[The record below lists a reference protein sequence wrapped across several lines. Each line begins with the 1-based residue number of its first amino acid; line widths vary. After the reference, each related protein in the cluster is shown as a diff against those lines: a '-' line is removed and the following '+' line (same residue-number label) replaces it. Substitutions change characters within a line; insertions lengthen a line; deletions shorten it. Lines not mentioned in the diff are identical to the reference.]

1 MRDSIGRSGGH
12 ARRIRLFTV
21 RTLREILRDP
31 LSFVICLGVP
41 LVLLVAMYALFSPT
55 EPWFTL
61 DMLTPGIAVFSGAFA
76 MLYMAL
82 LVSRDR
88 ATWFLTRL
96 YSSPLTDGDF
106 VLGYALP
113 GILIGAGQLVICWA
127 ASAVT
132 GLVAGETAW
141 LGIGILPAVLSALPM
156 VVCFVFIGILSGSLF
171 SDKAAPGL
179 SSVVISGAGFL
190 SGAWMPVESLSGGF
204 RTFCAWLPF
213 YPAVRAGRAALAGN
227 ALTGDFGIAV
237 FSGAFAML
245 YMALLVSRDR
255 ATWFLTR
262 LYSSPL
268 TDGDFVLG
276 YALPGILIGA
286 GQLVICWAASAVTGL
301 VAGETAWLGIG
312 ILPAVLSALPMVVC
326 FVFIGILSG
335 SLFSDKAAPGL
346 SSVVISGA
354 GFLSG
359 AWMPVESLSGG
370 FRTFCAWLPFYPAVR
385 AGRAALAGNALTGDF
400 WRDEA
405 VVCAYT
411 AVFVIAAV
419 LAFRYKARHDAA

>member
-61 DMLTPGIAVFSGAFA
+61 DMLPPGIAVFSGAFA

-190 SGAWMPVESLSGGF
+190 SGAWMPVESLS
-204 RTFCAWLPF
+204 
-213 YPAVRAGRAALAGN
+213 
-227 ALTGDFGIAV
+227 
-237 FSGAFAML
+237 
-245 YMALLVSRDR
+245 
-255 ATWFLTR
+255 
-262 LYSSPL
+262 
-268 TDGDFVLG
+268 
-276 YALPGILIGA
+276 
-286 GQLVICWAASAVTGL
+286 
-301 VAGETAWLGIG
+301 E
-312 ILPAVLSALPMVVC
+312 
-326 FVFIGILSG
+326 
-335 SLFSDKAAPGL
+335 
-346 SSVVISGA
+346 
-354 GFLSG
+354 
-359 AWMPVESLSGG
+359 G